1 MRMLRALTLDAGLN
15 GKGSSGYEDGIHLDF
30 ARGTYYVK
38 AANNAPTNAALTSLF
53 TFTGGNE
60 SMYMGPAGLLVQSVT
75 NTPRIEYNSSGG
87 CLGLLMEPARTNLC
101 LQSQNIAT
109 TWGNDNSSETVDATT
124 APDGVPLSADLLVEN
139 GAGTRHGIFQGVTVV
154 AGSTYT
160 FSVFVKS
167 KERTACMITID
178 DAATGLIGCKVYAN
192 LATGAVS
199 GGVAL
204 TTGTYTGSTITALAN
219 GWYRVTLTG
228 TPGGAITAAR
238 VIVHMC
244 NPAGTETY
252 TGDSASGMYVW
263 GGQMEL
269 GSFASSYI
277 PTTTVSVART
287 ADRCIRTLSTEFS
300 ASAGTLVVQGDVA
313 NSVGATPA
321 IVALHNN
328 AGTGAEE
335 MILYANAGAR
345 RWIVTDGGVAQGN
358 VLAGS
363 ITDGASGKMAAVY
376 TANDLDLAVN
386 GVMSGVQDTSA
397 TLPTVTRMDLMRQD
411 ASAITLGHI
420 LRLDYW
426 PERKSNTYLQQ
437 ATF

>member
-53 TFTGGNE
+53 TFTGGNQ
-60 SMYMGPAGLLVQSVT
+60 SMYMGPSGLLVQSVT
-75 NTPRIEYNSSGG
+75 NTPRIEYDANGN
-87 CLGLLMEPARTNLC
+87 CLGLLMEAARTNLC
-101 LQSQNIAT
+101 PQSQTLGT
-109 TWGNDNSSETVDATT
+109 TWGTVTASISSNSGVST
-124 APDGVPLSADLLVEN
+124 APDGSSTADVLVED
-139 GAGTRHGIFQGVTVV
+139 ATPTTVHQVSQGITFTALTV
-154 AGSTYT
+154 YT
-160 FSVFVKS
+160 FSIWAKAR
-167 KERTACMITID
+167 ERSFIELRYSAGFGSVVL
-178 DAATGLIGCKVYAN
+178 AYFN
-192 LATGAVS
+192 LTTGAVGTTS
-199 GGVAL
+199 G
-204 TTGTYTGSTITALAN
+204 TTSTSVTAYQN
-219 GWYRVTLTG
+219 GWYRCS
-228 TPGGAITAAR
+228 ITATSGAA
-238 VIVHMC
+238 
-244 NPAGTETY
+244 PAGGEVVIRLANADGGETY
-252 TGDSASGMYVW
+252 SGDNTSGVYLW
-263 GGQMEL
+263 GAQVEAGA
-269 GSFASSYI
+269 FHSSYI
-277 PTTTVSVART
+277 PTTTGSVART
-287 ADRCIRTLSTEFS
+287 ADRCLRTLGSEFS